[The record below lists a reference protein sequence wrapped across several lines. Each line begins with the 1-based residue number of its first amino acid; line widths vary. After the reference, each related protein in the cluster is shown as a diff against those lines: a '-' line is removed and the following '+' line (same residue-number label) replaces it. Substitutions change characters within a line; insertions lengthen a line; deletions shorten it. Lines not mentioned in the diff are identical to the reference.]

1 MNAIND
7 TSSRQP
13 TAPTTGTGRFH
24 SFDALRGFALLLG
37 VFFHA
42 AESFC
47 PDRYSWAIVDV
58 NALWIFEWFQHFCH
72 AFRMELFFLIA
83 GFFAHLLLHKRGA
96 RSFIANRFKRIM
108 LPLIVGW
115 LVLYPVCTTIW
126 IWGAS
131 AGGRLDAL
139 GIPAEHQSLP
149 VWQIAIGTITS
160 RSFLTSSF
168 NMLHLWFLHHLILI
182 YSAVLVIRWVCVN
195 AMGAKRYQRL
205 TLKIDRFCERCVRSH
220 WMGWMLPAATVPL
233 LFLMKQWGVDTPNS
247 TLFYAPT
254 LLLYGLCFIIGWAM
268 HRQTQLIE
276 SFSRGRRWKAALIS
290 GLGLSVVM
298 YRFVAIHQAIFPGAE
313 FGIISRTVYLS
324 MYASAMWCMITGLIG
339 AFHRFSNNMN
349 PFWRYVAD
357 SSYFIYLSHLPVVVS
372 IQILV
377 AHWEMAAGIKYSLI
391 CMVALSVL
399 YAMYHLLVRNTWLGQ
414 WLNGKRYPNVAMAST
429 PAASGAV
436 CAALDT
442 R

>member
-7 TSSRQP
+7 TSSQQ
-13 TAPTTGTGRFH
+13 TAGATTGNGRFH

-47 PDRYSWAIVDV
+47 PERYSWAIVDV
-58 NALWIFEWFQHFCH
+58 NAHWIFEWFQHFCH

-96 RSFIANRFKRIM
+96 RSFIANRFKRIV
-108 LPLIVGW
+108 LPFIVGW
-115 LVLYPVCTTIW
+115 LVLYPVCTAIW

-139 GIPAEHQSLP
+139 GIPAENQSLP
-149 VWQIAIGTITS
+149 VWQLAIGTITS

-182 YSAVLVIRWVCVN
+182 YSAVLVIRWVVVRS
-195 AMGAKRYQRL
+195 MGSARYGML
-205 TLKIDRFCERCVRSH
+205 TQSIDRLCERCVRSS
-220 WMGWMLPAATVPL
+220 WMGWLLPVATVPL
-233 LFLMKQWGVDTPNS
+233 LLLMKQWGVDTPNS

-254 LLLYGLCFIIGWAM
+254 FLLYGLCFIAGWAM
-268 HRQTQLIE
+268 HRQTGLIE
-276 SFSRGRRWKAALIS
+276 AFSRSWRWKAASVS
-290 GLGLSVVM
+290 GFLLSVVM

-313 FGIISRTVYLS
+313 FGIISRIVYLS
-324 MYASAMWCMITGLIG
+324 LYACTMWCMITGLIG
-339 AFHRFSNNMN
+339 AFHRYSSNMN

-357 SSYFIYLSHLPVVVS
+357 SSYFIYLAHLPVVVS

-377 AHWEMAAGIKYSLI
+377 ADWEMAAGIKYALI
-391 CMVALSVL
+391 CSIAIPLLFAL
-399 YAMYHLLVRNTWLGQ
+399 YHLLVRNTWLGQ
-414 WLNGKRYPNVAMAST
+414 LLNGTRYPGRSRTIETAAVRGVC
-429 PAASGAV
+429 PALEA
-436 CAALDT
+436 
-442 R
+442 